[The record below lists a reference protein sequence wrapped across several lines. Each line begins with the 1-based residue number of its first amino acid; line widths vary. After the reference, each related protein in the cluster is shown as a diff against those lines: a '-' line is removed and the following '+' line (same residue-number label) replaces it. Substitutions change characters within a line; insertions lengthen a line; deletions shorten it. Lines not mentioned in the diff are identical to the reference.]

1 MTDVAQGHSDGARGQ
16 EGLTEESLTGT
27 GQTDESRAETAQA
40 AALGRVLR
48 LARPARRQLVF
59 ATLLGAG
66 AAGSAIALL
75 ATSAWLISRAA
86 QHPSVVA
93 LGVAIVGVQF
103 FSMSR
108 ALFRYKERLVGH
120 DAALRVMADTRAS
133 VYEHLELLAPSG
145 LPAFRSGDLLARL
158 VGDVDALSD
167 LMLKVVPPFGIA
179 FLVGIPTVGFV
190 WYFLPAAGAVLA
202 VALVLGAALVP
213 WYALGL
219 ARRREDRQA
228 AARGDLSTYVVD
240 LLEGAPELVAF
251 GATDAQLA
259 RVATADAELT
269 RIATASSR
277 TAGLAS
283 GLITLLT
290 GLAIWGILLVAVP
303 TVHSG
308 HLQGPLLAVI
318 ALTPLAAFEMV
329 IGLPAAAQSLQ
340 RIRESAGRV
349 FSVTDAS
356 PAVMAPKVP
365 KPVAPGPHVLRLRGA
380 RARYGRERGWAL
392 DGVDLDLS
400 PGRRTGVVGPSG
412 AGKSTLAGVLLRFLP
427 YEGSVTLDGTELAEM
442 SGEDVRRV
450 VGLAAQDTYIFDT
463 TLEENLR
470 LARRDATDDELMS
483 AVDRARLGAWVD
495 ELPVRLDTHLGERGA
510 ALSGGQRQR
519 IGIARVLLAGFPV
532 LILDEPEEHLDAAT
546 ADALV
551 EDVLDA
557 TRGQTTV
564 MITHRLAALEAM
576 DEIVV
581 LDAGRV
587 VQRGTHAELIAI
599 DGPYAR
605 QWARESCLAEETGT
619 ERVVPQC

>member
-1 MTDVAQGHSDGARGQ
+1 VTDVIYDSTRVGETQAER
-16 EGLTEESLTGT
+16 LTEE
-27 GQTDESRAETAQA
+27 QPQA
-40 AALGRVLR
+40 PLGRVLGVAR
-48 LARPARRQLVF
+48 LAGGRLTL

-103 FSMSR
+103 FSLSR

-120 DAALRVMADTRAS
+120 DATLRVMADIRAG
-133 VYEHLELLAPSG
+133 VYDHLEELAPTG

-179 FLVGIPTVGFV
+179 LVVGALTVAFV
-190 WYFLPAAGAVLA
+190 CYFLLPAGLVLA
-202 VALVLGAALVP
+202 AALVLGAAVVP
-213 WYALGL
+213 RFSAML
-219 ARRREDRQA
+219 ARRREARHA
-228 AARGDLSTYVVD
+228 AARGELSAYVVD

-251 GATDAQLA
+251 GATDAHLA

-269 RIATASSR
+269 RTATAAAR
-277 TAGLAS
+277 TAGVGS

-303 TVHSG
+303 AVHAG
-308 HLQGPLLAVI
+308 RLEGPLLAVL
-318 ALTPLAAFEMV
+318 ALTPLAVFEMV
-329 IGLPAAAQSLQ
+329 TGLPAAAQSLQ
-340 RIRESAGRV
+340 RVRESAARV
-349 FSVTDAS
+349 FDVMDAAPAITS
-356 PAVMAPKVP
+356 PQVP
-365 KPVAPGPHVLRLRGA
+365 EPLGPPPHTLRLRGA
-380 RARYGRERGWAL
+380 RARYGPDRGWAL

-412 AGKSTLAGVLLRFLP
+412 AGKSTLAAVLLRFVP

-442 SGEDVRRV
+442 AAEDVRHV
-450 VGLAAQDTYIFDT
+450 VGLAAQDTHIFDT
-463 TLEENLR
+463 TLKENLL
-470 LARRDATDDELMS
+470 LARRDATDRELS
-483 AVDRARLGAWVD
+483 TAIDRARLGPWVE
-495 ELPVRLDTHLGERGA
+495 ELSAGLGTSLGERGA
-510 ALSGGQRQR
+510 RLSGGQRQR
-519 IGIARVLLAGFPV
+519 VGIARVLLAGFPV
-532 LILDEPEEHLDAAT
+532 LVLDEPEEHLDPST

-551 EDVLDA
+551 GDLLDA

-576 DEIVV
+576 DEIIV

-587 VQRGTHAELIAI
+587 VQRGTHAQLVTM

-605 QWARESCLAEETGT
+605 QWARESRLTNQVGT
-619 ERVVPQC
+619 ERLVL

>member
-1 MTDVAQGHSDGARGQ
+1 
-16 EGLTEESLTGT
+16 
-27 GQTDESRAETAQA
+27 
-40 AALGRVLR
+40 
-48 LARPARRQLVF
+48 
-59 ATLLGAG
+59 
-66 AAGSAIALL
+66 
-75 ATSAWLISRAA
+75 
-86 QHPSVVA
+86 
-93 LGVAIVGVQF
+93 
-103 FSMSR
+103 MSR
-108 ALFRYKERLVGH
+108 SSSGSR
-120 DAALRVMADTRAS
+120 
-133 VYEHLELLAPSG
+133 PSG
-145 LPAFRSGDLLARL
+145 LCGTSCRPPAPCWPSLWSWA
-158 VGDVDALSD
+158 
-167 LMLKVVPPFGIA
+167 PPWCPGTPSA
-179 FLVGIPTVGFV
+179 
-190 WYFLPAAGAVLA
+190 WRGAEKI
-202 VALVLGAALVP
+202 GK
-213 WYALGL
+213 
-219 ARRREDRQA
+219 RRRA
-228 AARGDLSTYVVD
+228 GDLSTYVVD

-308 HLQGPLLAVI
+308 RPAGAIAGGHRPDSTGRLRNGDRAARRGSKPATDTGKARAGFFRRHRCGSGRNRPRGPQAGGARRLMSC
-318 ALTPLAAFEMV
+318 AFV
-329 IGLPAAAQSLQ
+329 
-340 RIRESAGRV
+340 GR
-349 FSVTDAS
+349 
-356 PAVMAPKVP
+356 
-365 KPVAPGPHVLRLRGA
+365 APGTGA
-380 RARYGRERGWAL
+380 SRGWAL

-412 AGKSTLAGVLLRFLP
+412 AGKSTLAAVLLRFLP

-495 ELPVRLDTHLGERGA
+495 ELPVRLDTQLGERGA